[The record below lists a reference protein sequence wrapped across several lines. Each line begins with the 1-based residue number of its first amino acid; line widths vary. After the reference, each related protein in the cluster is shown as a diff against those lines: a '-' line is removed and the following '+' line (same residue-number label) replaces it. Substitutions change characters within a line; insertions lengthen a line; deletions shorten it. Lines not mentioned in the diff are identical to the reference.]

1 MMYVSTLE
9 GRYSEHSY
17 VLGVF
22 DSTRKAEIAAKLEI
36 KRRSKKKYLSKTE
49 YKSTIIPVL
58 MNVPLV
64 AWTVEDWDSEEI
76 HDEEDSTIGNPFN
89 I

>member
-1 MMYVSTLE
+1 
-9 GRYSEHSY
+9 
-17 VLGVF
+17 
-22 DSTRKAEIAAKLEI
+22 
-36 KRRSKKKYLSKTE
+36 
-49 YKSTIIPVL
+49 

>member
-1 MMYVSTLE
+1 M
-9 GRYSEHSY
+9 
-17 VLGVF
+17 LGVF
-22 DSTRKAEIAAKLEI
+22 DSMGKARKAYELEI
-36 KRRSKKKYLSKTE
+36 NRRSKKKYLSKTE

-76 HDEEDSTIGNPFN
+76 HDDEDSTIGNPFN

>member
-76 HDEEDSTIGNPFN
+76 HDEEDSTISNPFN

>member
-1 MMYVSTLE
+1 M
-9 GRYSEHSY
+9 
-17 VLGVF
+17 LGVF

-76 HDEEDSTIGNPFN
+76 HDEEDSTSINPFN

>member
-76 HDEEDSTIGNPFN
+76 HDDEDSTIGNPFN

>member
-1 MMYVSTLE
+1 MYVCTLE

-22 DSTRKAEIAAKLEI
+22 DSMGKAKKAYEIEI
-36 KRRSKKKYLSKTE
+36 KRRSKKKYLNKTE

-76 HDEEDSTIGNPFN
+76 HDEEDNTSSSSTNP
-89 I
+89 

>member
-1 MMYVSTLE
+1 M
-9 GRYSEHSY
+9 
-17 VLGVF
+17 LGVF

-36 KRRSKKKYLSKTE
+36 KRRSKKKYLNKTE

>member
-22 DSTRKAEIAAKLEI
+22 DSTIKAEIAAKLEI

>member
-1 MMYVSTLE
+1 MYVSTLE

>member
-1 MMYVSTLE
+1 MIYVATLE

-22 DSTRKAEIAAKLEI
+22 DSTIKAEIAAKLEI

-76 HDEEDSTIGNPFN
+76 HDEEDSTSINPFN

>member
-1 MMYVSTLE
+1 MYVSTLE

-76 HDEEDSTIGNPFN
+76 HDDEDSTIGNPFN

>member
-1 MMYVSTLE
+1 
-9 GRYSEHSY
+9 
-17 VLGVF
+17 
-22 DSTRKAEIAAKLEI
+22 
-36 KRRSKKKYLSKTE
+36 
-49 YKSTIIPVL
+49 

-76 HDEEDSTIGNPFN
+76 HDEEDNTLNNPFN

>member
-1 MMYVSTLE
+1 M
-9 GRYSEHSY
+9 
-17 VLGVF
+17 LGVF

>member
-1 MMYVSTLE
+1 M
-9 GRYSEHSY
+9 
-17 VLGVF
+17 LGVF
-22 DSTRKAEIAAKLEI
+22 DSTIKAEIAAKLEI

-76 HDEEDSTIGNPFN
+76 HDEEDSTISNPFN

>member
-1 MMYVSTLE
+1 M
-9 GRYSEHSY
+9 
-17 VLGVF
+17 LGVF
-22 DSTRKAEIAAKLEI
+22 DSTRTAEIAAKLEI

>member
-1 MMYVSTLE
+1 
-9 GRYSEHSY
+9 